1 MHITILAIGKMKH
14 QAQKALMD
22 DYLRRMHWDVT
33 IKECTE
39 GADLLAQCPKGARII
54 VLDERGASLSSSAFS
69 NHLEGWTNNSISH
82 ICCLIGGAD
91 GHSEA
96 VRKAAHLTLS
106 FGAMTWPHMLARLLL
121 VEQLYRAQQIIAGH
135 RYHREG

>member
-14 QAQKALMD
+14 QAQKALVD

-33 IKECTE
+33 IKECPE

-54 VLDERGASLSSSAFS
+54 VLDERGASVSSSAFGS
-69 NHLEGWTNNSISH
+69 QLEGWMNNSISQV
-82 ICCLIGGAD
+82 CCLIGGAD
-91 GHSEA
+91 GHSDA
-96 VRKAAHLTLS
+96 VRKAAHLIIS

-121 VEQLYRAQQIIAGH
+121 IEQLYRAQQIIAGH
-135 RYHREG
+135 PYHREG